1 MQLKSPCGTLGQ
13 GLIASAPEIP
23 AGAGLPSTTCR
34 KGGLRGSSLPVQGAA
49 PSRTPFQGAR
59 IAFRGKRDAAPAH
72 GIKSSQVRPGP
83 PAGYASLVLGEAS
96 VGRSLRALRDGRQA
110 SSAARCRTIENDT
123 GVGVTPRRAQRK
135 SLQAASCEASAAA
148 ARSVRMPRAD
158 RPCCHTVWR
167 DLGDDAG

>member
-1 MQLKSPCGTLGQ
+1 MPHRSRHQILAGEARTTGWVRELG
-13 GLIASAPEIP
+13 P
-23 AGAGLPSTTCR
+23 
-34 KGGLRGSSLPVQGAA
+34 
-49 PSRTPFQGAR
+49 
-59 IAFRGKRDAAPAH
+59 
-72 GIKSSQVRPGP
+72 
-83 PAGYASLVLGEAS
+83 GEAS